1 MNLIHTALSTATRP
15 APAARRSL
23 VRPGAMAIALAMVAL
38 AGCKDQSAPAVAAT
52 PAVPAV
58 PATSAAPAAPAAAQA
73 PAAPAGPAVPAAPA
87 ATEVPTTTMSP
98 AATAAP
104 RKLPLGL
111 QGVAPA
117 GVTVRVKSVE
127 IGGDATVLDVSI
139 SFANR
144 ITDSTMLALADTYL
158 QDESGAKL
166 HIKRP
171 DTNRDLTIREGETLN
186 GQLVFMGSVAPTAR
200 KLKLVF
206 NDGAQGDNI
215 VSPGF
220 SMDLPL
226 QGG

>member
-1 MNLIHTALSTATRP
+1 MSSTATHRAP
-15 APAARRSL
+15 KLPRGALWATAALALALTACKDQTSAPAA
-23 VRPGAMAIALAMVAL
+23 
-38 AGCKDQSAPAVAAT
+38 APAQPAT
-52 PAVPAV
+52 PAVPAT
-58 PATSAAPAAPAAAQA
+58 PATPAASAAPTAPATPATPAAPAAAASPA
-73 PAAPAGPAVPAAPA
+73 PGAAPA
-87 ATEVPTTTMSP
+87 A
-98 AATAAP
+98 AAP
-104 RKLPLGL
+104 RKLPLGV

-117 GVTVRVKSVE
+117 GVTVRVKGAE

-144 ITDSTMLALADTYL
+144 ITDSTMLALADTYI

-171 DTNRDLTIREGETLN
+171 EGNRDLTIREGETLN
-186 GQLVFMGSVAPTAR
+186 GQLVFLGSVPPTAR
-200 KLKLVF
+200 QLKLVF

-220 SMDLPL
+220 SIDLPL

>member
-1 MNLIHTALSTATRP
+1 MSLTVSHPVLTLPRSSVFAATALALVLMGCKDQAAGTAAAPVQPAAVAAPVAPAAPVVAAASPAQPPPAAAATVPAAATP
-15 APAARRSL
+15 APAA
-23 VRPGAMAIALAMVAL
+23 V
-38 AGCKDQSAPAVAAT
+38 SAEA
-52 PAVPAV
+52 
-58 PATSAAPAAPAAAQA
+58 
-73 PAAPAGPAVPAAPA
+73 
-87 ATEVPTTTMSP
+87 
-98 AATAAP
+98 AAP
-104 RKLPLGL
+104 RKLPLGV

-117 GVTVRVKSVE
+117 GVTVRVKGVE

-144 ITDSTMLALADTYL
+144 ITNSTMLALADTYV

-186 GQLVFMGSVAPTAR
+186 GQLVFLGSVAPTAR
-200 KLKLVF
+200 RLKLVF
-206 NDGAQGDNI
+206 NEGAAGDNI

-220 SMDLPL
+220 SIDLPL